1 MLPFFIFLQSQYI
14 LYSID
19 KTLVYFKTPK
29 EKQIQDSESGND
41 TVINP
46 ESFVDEFN

>member
-19 KTLVYFKTPK
+19 QTLVYFKNRK

-41 TVINP
+41 MAINP
-46 ESFVDEFN
+46 ESFVDNMN